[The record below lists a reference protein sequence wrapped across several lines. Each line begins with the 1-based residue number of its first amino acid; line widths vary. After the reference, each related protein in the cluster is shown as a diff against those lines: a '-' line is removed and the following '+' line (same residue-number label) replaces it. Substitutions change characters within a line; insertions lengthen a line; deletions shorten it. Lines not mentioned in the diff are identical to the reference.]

1 MSPTRWMQCWLFLLA
16 AGLAGAC
23 WQNADAGAVFAAEN
37 GLWACVANS
46 NLAPQ
51 PFQPAASANHRTIHV
66 ELLAAEEA
74 DDADGAGVRI
84 KSVGKLLPAA
94 RPRPRILGR
103 SCSSPPLWAY
113 KAAFFPNTLHVRLQ
127 L

>member
-1 MSPTRWMQCWLFLLA
+1 MSPTRWIKCWLFLLA
-16 AGLAGAC
+16 AGLAAAG
-23 WQNADAGAVFAAEN
+23 WQNEDADPAAGNELWPSVSDS
-37 GLWACVANS
+37 GLTS
-46 NLAPQ
+46 ES
-51 PFQPAASANHRTIHV
+51 FQPQASADRRTLHV

-84 KSVGKLLPAA
+84 KSIGKLLPPA

-103 SCSSPPLWAY
+103 SGSSPPLWAY
-113 KAAFFPNTLHVRLQ
+113 KSAFFPNTLHVRLQ